1 MIWHELTGISFLME
15 EYKEFKNTWTVV
27 LAGVVH
33 GISPSSVSS
42 HCLSFTSPHP
52 KPHFMTKH
60 GLIPPA
66 SDRSS
71 SEAAAEAVQKKPV
84 LDSGFWTMMLQWDE
98 RSQTSRDLQFGLNH
112 RHWSSQPSP
121 RAEGYS
127 EPRRTDLDLWQ
138 GGTGVW
144 IPLKTH
150 VCFLVTEKNNPWR
163 CTFRLLT

>member
-1 MIWHELTGISFLME
+1 MTWADWYLIS
-15 EYKEFKNTWTVV
+15 
-27 LAGVVH
+27 H
-33 GISPSSVSS
+33 GRVQRIQKHLDSCIGWSRPRHQSIFCQFSLPFIYVSS
-42 HCLSFTSPHP
+42 P
-52 KPHFMTKH
+52 KTTFHDQTWPD
-60 GLIPPA
+60 PA
-66 SDRSS
+66 SLRSS